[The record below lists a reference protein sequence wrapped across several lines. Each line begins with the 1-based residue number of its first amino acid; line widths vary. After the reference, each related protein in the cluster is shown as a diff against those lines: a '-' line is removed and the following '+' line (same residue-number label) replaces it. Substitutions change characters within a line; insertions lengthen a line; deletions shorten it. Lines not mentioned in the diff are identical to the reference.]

1 MNLCTNLRDWKV
13 PTVTETPI
21 QTMYSRYSF
30 ILFCLIMKHSILLI
44 LTLIYI
50 QFHEHMNTNNE
61 FLMML
66 LTTDHLSVFSIFES
80 WIDSESETIACYWKN
95 TWMFWGF
102 WYLSFKICRISTCT
116 GLRWAVWVFLFVDQ
130 LIHCLMQ
137 YFICIFV
144 IIAQAT

>member
-1 MNLCTNLRDWKV
+1 MHRFKGLESAI
-13 PTVTETPI
+13 VTETPI
-21 QTMYSRYSF
+21 QPTYLRYSF

-44 LTLIYI
+44 LTLTYI
-50 QFHEHMNTNNE
+50 QFHEHLKTNNE
-61 FLMML
+61 FLTML
-66 LTTDHLSVFSIFES
+66 LTTDHFSVFSIFES
-80 WIDSESETIACYWKN
+80 WSLIQKVKLLHVIGKIHEC
-95 TWMFWGF
+95 FWGF

-116 GLRWAVWVFLFVDQ
+116 GLQWAVWVFLFVDQ